1 LPQTESSAARAA
13 VVTPSEGYGVTGVAS
28 LALPF
33 FGLIFLGY
41 ACGKLMRYP
50 EEGLRWMN
58 FFIVY
63 VALPALFFKLIA
75 AAPFEELA
83 NWPFVIGTTLST
95 YIAFALAFGI
105 GILVTRGRIPEAM
118 IQGVV
123 GAYANIGY
131 MGPGL
136 TIAALGPASI
146 VPTALIFV
154 FDTVLLFTLVP
165 FLMALGGVDK
175 LSLGHTAWYVV
186 KRIVTHPFNIATAV
200 AVLAAYFHVAPPT
213 PIDAMLTFLKNA
225 AAPCALFTMGVTVAL
240 RPLKSVPIEL
250 PALLAI
256 KLIVHPLLV
265 WLILSWIGNFS
276 REWLFTAVLMAAL
289 PPALNVFVI
298 ANQYRVYV
306 ERASAAIL
314 LGTMLS
320 VVTVTTL
327 LYLITHDLLRH
338 DLFP

>member
-1 LPQTESSAARAA
+1 VS
-13 VVTPSEGYGVTGVAS
+13 GVAS

-41 ACGKLMRYP
+41 ACGKLMKYP
-50 EEGLRWMN
+50 EDGLRWMN

-83 NWPFVIGTTLST
+83 NWPFVIATTLST
-95 YIAFALAFGI
+95 YIAFAMAFGV
-105 GILVTRGRIPEAM
+105 GIVVTRGRIPEAT

-136 TIAALGPASI
+136 TIAALGQASI

-154 FDTVLLFTLVP
+154 FDNVLLFTLVP
-165 FLMALGGVDK
+165 FLMALGGAQK
-175 LSLGHTAWYVV
+175 LNFLHTAGYVV
-186 KRIVTHPFNIATAV
+186 KRVVTHPFNIATAV
-200 AVLAAYFHVAPPT
+200 AVLAAYLRVVVPA
-213 PIDAMLTFLKNA
+213 PIDTMLTFLKNA
-225 AAPCALFTMGVTVAL
+225 AAPCALFAMGVTVAL
-240 RPLKSVPIEL
+240 RPLTSVPVEM

-265 WLILSWIGNFS
+265 WLILSWIGDFS
-276 REWLFTAVLMAAL
+276 REWVFTAMLMAAL

-298 ANQYRVYV
+298 ANQYQVYV
-306 ERASAAIL
+306 ERASSAIL
-314 LGTMLS
+314 LGTLLS

-327 LYLITHDLLRH
+327 LYLITHDKVPH